1 MPLALLS
8 NWRVI
13 LGALMAIA
21 IIGLGWAL
29 KHQVAENGRLE
40 QGLSIATES
49 ANRNA
54 KAVVDLT
61 NAHKIDMASVT
72 ALYERERA
80 RNARLNILIDEVM
93 HAPDSDDAP
102 LAPVLSGLPDRLRR
116 DADGQG
122 GGNSQGNGPGAPVNM
137 R

>member
-1 MPLALLS
+1 
-8 NWRVI
+8 
-13 LGALMAIA
+13 MAVA
-21 IIGLGWAL
+21 IVGLGWAL
-29 KHQVAENGRLE
+29 KHQIAENGRLE
-40 QGLSIATES
+40 QGLSIATET

-61 NAHKIDMASVT
+61 NSHKADMANVA
-72 ALYERERA
+72 ALYEKERA
-80 RNARLNILIDEVM
+80 RNARLNTLIDEVM

-102 LAPVLSGLPDRLRR
+102 LAPVLSGLPDRLQR

-122 GGNSQGNGPGAPVNM
+122 GGNSQAHTPGTPANV